1 MPFLLVRDGKLVVQ
15 DTRLARESCTQCCE
29 GSEPLWFE
37 VADCCFP
44 DESFW
49 IFTTQTGRNGEVLYT
64 PGVPVTIRL
73 GAYCA
78 TTRPDVALTYD
89 EVIALDPDA
98 DFVLIISPGP
108 EVVPAGCDDP
118 ICEPCPQCCVVKHI
132 PADSCGGPAC
142 CEHGG
147 SFTVNIGVT
156 ATYQE
161 HRRVYGWSNPNPECL
176 ECFKYSAEAQS
187 VSASSSYFIG
197 VRFTCN
203 GDGTYTGTCLGGR
216 RTIRRVDWDVT
227 GPVGHG
233 CDLQDGFAPVRIL
246 RPGDLNINEGC
257 AEMFGDN
264 ESAST
269 WFNTQ
274 LLSVIGKVPGI
285 AFGRQE
291 GFPGGALGSS
301 LFGRQCF
308 GTDNETQTID
318 RSWTTDPCEAV
329 LSAIGDVRQTNRSW
343 NSSQTC
349 DGGDFT
355 YDASYESGISTRFIF
370 LPNQGWLPWTSR
382 ELYRVQGTWSIER
395 SGTSTCLEPQCVG
408 NPGGLPP
415 LLFDRRA
422 AVPAVKQSEARK
434 GCSSCGKDGGL

>member
-1 MPFLLVRDGKLVVQ
+1 
-15 DTRLARESCTQCCE
+15 
-29 GSEPLWFE
+29 
-37 VADCCFP
+37 
-44 DESFW
+44 
-49 IFTTQTGRNGEVLYT
+49 
-64 PGVPVTIRL
+64 
-73 GAYCA
+73 
-78 TTRPDVALTYD
+78 VALTYD

-118 ICEPCPQCCVVKHI
+118 ICQPCPQCCVVKHI
-132 PADSCGGPAC
+132 PADYCGGPAC

-147 SFTVNIGVT
+147 SFTVSIGVT
-156 ATYQE
+156 ATYQQY
-161 HRRVYGWSNPNPECL
+161 RRVYGWDASEPFCAECAR
-176 ECFKYSAEAQS
+176 YSAEAQS

-197 VRFTCN
+197 VQFTCN

-227 GPVGHG
+227 GPVGHS
-233 CDLQDGFAPVRIL
+233 CSLQDGFAPVRTL
-246 RPGDLNINEGC
+246 RPNDTNINEGC

-264 ESAST
+264 ESAAV
-269 WFNTQ
+269 WFNNQWST
-274 LLSVIGKVPGI
+274 VAGKLPAI
-285 AFGRQE
+285 AFGVD
-291 GFPGGALGSS
+291 GFGGGQLGSS
-301 LFGRQCF
+301 LFGLQCS
-308 GTDNETQTID
+308 GTDNETEPID
-318 RSWTTDPCEAV
+318 RSWTTDPCEAL

-343 NSSQTC
+343 NGSQTC

-355 YDASYESGISTRFIF
+355 YDASYENGISTRFVSF
-370 LPNQGWLPWTSR
+370 EGGGWVPWVSR

-422 AVPAVKQSEARK
+422 AVPAVKQSEARA
-434 GCSSCGKDGGL
+434 GCSSCGKGEGL